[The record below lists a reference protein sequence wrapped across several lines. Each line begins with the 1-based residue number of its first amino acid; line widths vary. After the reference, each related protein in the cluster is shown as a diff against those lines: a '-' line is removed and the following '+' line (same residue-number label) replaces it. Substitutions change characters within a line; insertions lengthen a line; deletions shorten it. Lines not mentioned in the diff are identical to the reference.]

1 MFPFTLHVGSHN
13 SYFRPPIYFRIC
25 VHIWRGPA
33 GLLPYLSQFRGV
45 KNKYEVGMRPC
56 EGRRARGGDCGGRLG
71 EKEGR
76 SRATCSSRVVRQFAG
91 VSPPSATS
99 VIWRRSEGT
108 RTALPSLVV
117 LINPCSRGIY
127 GDLRGSCD

>member
-1 MFPFTLHVGSHN
+1 
-13 SYFRPPIYFRIC
+13 
-25 VHIWRGPA
+25 
-33 GLLPYLSQFRGV
+33 
-45 KNKYEVGMRPC
+45 MRPC
-56 EGRRARGGDCGGRLG
+56 EGRQAKGGGYGGWRG

-99 VIWRRSEGT
+99 VIWRRSKGT
-108 RTALPSLVV
+108 RTALPILVV

-127 GDLRGSCD
+127 GDLRGFVID